1 MLRPNR
7 SDTFLEIRLAASSES
22 NFFLQDLA
30 TQHPK
35 RSVPVSS
42 AGPTFAHPTFL
53 HGQRKPRCAW
63 ITLFLLYEIFS
74 GPTFARSSRR
84 AISRDSRGC
93 TVSAFGPS
101 FPRPLSRRDTD
112 WGHFFSMGA
121 PPSGPHSFLRWTHF
135 YSFRLM
141 KSRLATIS
149 FRARSPGYEILE
161 FRKHC
166 KRTNSC
172 SDRFGQHRDPVSAE
186 VAEESGPI

>member
-1 MLRPNR
+1 MPSWRYALLP
-7 SDTFLEIRLAASSES
+7 SSQS
-22 NFFLQDLA
+22 NSLLQVLG

-53 HGQRKPRCAW
+53 RGQRKPRCAW

-74 GPTFARSSRR
+74 GPTFARSFCR

-93 TVSAFGPS
+93 TISACGPS
-101 FPRPLSRRDTD
+101 FPHPFSRRDTD

-121 PPSGPHSFLRWTHF
+121 PPSGPHSFLRWAHL

-141 KSRLATIS
+141 KRRLATIS

-166 KRTNSC
+166 KGADSC
-172 SDRFGQHRDPVSAE
+172 SDRFRQHRDPVGAH